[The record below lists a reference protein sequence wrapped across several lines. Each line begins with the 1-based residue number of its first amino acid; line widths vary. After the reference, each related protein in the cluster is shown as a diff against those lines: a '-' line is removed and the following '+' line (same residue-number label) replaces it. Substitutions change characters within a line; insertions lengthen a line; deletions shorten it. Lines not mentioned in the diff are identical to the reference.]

1 MKYQIAPPQASTF
14 APKVDLL
21 YYTIT
26 ALTIFFTVLVFSLVL
41 YFAIRYRK
49 GSKANRDNIIY
60 ESHKIEIAWSIPPL
74 VLGLAIFAWG
84 AHLFVEMRT
93 MPKDAI
99 EIFVVGKQWMWHVQH
114 PNGVR
119 ENNEIHVPLG
129 KKVKL
134 TMISQDVIHAVYI
147 PAFRAQY
154 QVIPGRYT
162 TLWFEPT
169 KEGKYPLFCNMYC
182 GTQHSEMG
190 GYVYVVKP
198 EEYAS
203 FLDRGGDPKRPGPT
217 SLVEKGKALYAQLNC
232 GSCHGIN
239 DDVRGPSLYGIA
251 GSNRKLSNGQTVVA
265 DDDYLREAI
274 IRPELKINAGYEN
287 TMPQD
292 YKGQLTE
299 EQIRELIEYMKSLG
313 GAPPTEAPTPN
324 EGMNP

>member
-1 MKYQIAPPQASTF
+1 MNYDMAPPQASTF
-14 APKVDLL
+14 APKVDALF
-21 YYTIT
+21 YVIS
-26 ALTIFFTVLVFSLVL
+26 ALTAFFTIVVFALVIFFALK
-41 YFAIRYRK
+41 YRK
-49 GSKANRDNIIY
+49 GSKANRDNIVHD
-60 ESHKIEIAWSIPPL
+60 SHKIELAWSLPPL
-74 VLGLAIFAWG
+74 FLGLGIFAWG
-84 AHLFVEMRT
+84 AHLFIEMRT
-93 MPKDAI
+93 MPKDAV
-99 EIFVVGKQWMWHVQH
+99 EIFVIGKQWMWHVQH

-119 ENNEIHVPLG
+119 ENNTIHVPLG

-162 TLWFEPT
+162 SLWFEPT

-198 EEYAS
+198 DEYAS
-203 FLDRGGDPKRPGPT
+203 FLERNGEPKKPGPT
-217 SLVEKGKALYAQLNC
+217 SLVEKGKELYTQLNC
-232 GSCHGIN
+232 AGCHELA
-239 DDVRGPSLYGIA
+239 DTTRGPSLHGIV
-251 GSNRKLSNGQTVVA
+251 GTPRKLKTGEPVLA
-265 DDDYLREAI
+265 DDDYLRESI
-274 IRPELKINAGYEN
+274 VRPEVKINAGYEN

-313 GAPPTEAPTPN
+313 GKPAPTTPTPN